1 MDSPSI
7 LFPACCRV
15 RVGLTCSMAGQ
26 RSSCPPW
33 CHVASAMQ
41 TFGKMPLTEVH
52 AAHGRWLKVGYHLQ
66 CYSCVRYIAVN
77 LQKSLSGCA
86 DLELHSS
93 LMGVDV
99 LTV

>member
-1 MDSPSI
+1 
-7 LFPACCRV
+7 
-15 RVGLTCSMAGQ
+15 
-26 RSSCPPW
+26 
-33 CHVASAMQ
+33 MQ